1 MPAQDD
7 KLRVL
12 VVDDDVDAAASLCA
26 LLHHSDCEAQAA
38 YGMAIALA
46 VAASFGPNVVVLDLE
61 MPDADGCH
69 VLQEMRERSDG
80 LADPLYVCLTGASS
94 DENRRRCE
102 AAGFHRFHAK
112 PLRPHE
118 LAEIL
123 ADARARRLRQRV
135 AMAMSEAAP
144 LPAPGAAISQGVR
157 AGPAGNDP
165 LSH

>member
-12 VVDDDVDAAASLCA
+12 VVDDDVDAATSLCA

-38 YGMAIALA
+38 CGMAIALA
-46 VAASFGPNVVVLDLE
+46 VAASFGPHVVVLDLE
-61 MPDADGCH
+61 MPDSDGCH
-69 VLQEMRERSDG
+69 LLQEMRERGDG

-123 ADARARRLRQRV
+123 ADGRARRLRQRI
-135 AMAMSEAAP
+135 AMALSRAAP
-144 LPAPGAAISQGVR
+144 LSAAGAAISRIVR
-157 AGPAGNDP
+157 AAPADDDS